1 MSAAIEKAKR
11 IEAEKQLTVARRCL
25 EKIGNRHSHDPERD
39 ALEAID
45 EMFRVG
51 QKQPLQALVGHERR
65 SQ

>member
-1 MSAAIEKAKR
+1 MAEIEKMRR

-25 EKIGNRHSHDPERD
+25 EKIGNGHSRSPEQD

-51 QKQPLQALVGHERR
+51 QKQPLQGLVGHERR